1 MKTDK
6 QRLDLEQLLGDV
18 EHAGRDVRRRDEL
31 AAMIDQMA
39 AAENS
44 KHGFWWWGA
53 RVAAAACI
61 LFFVSTAV
69 RIWFIPTEPAAPM
82 VAEAPAVTIPAV
94 IDSTVAVPVKPAAQR
109 RVAQRHPFAPVAD
122 VAVEEA
128 LPAEEESLPVV
139 EELMAEEVEAP
150 KEPVQEV
157 EEEYPVEEI
166 AAPVVSVAFAEPQ
179 EQPQE
184 PARRRNI
191 LSSLFRQ
198 AEPDDMTGTVLAF
211 RIL

>member
-6 QRLDLEQLLGDV
+6 QHLDLEQLLADV

-44 KHGFWWWGA
+44 KHGFWWWGG

-82 VAEAPAVTIPAV
+82 VAETSAVTIPAV

-109 RVAQRHPFAPVAD
+109 RVTQRHPVAPVAD

-128 LPAEEESLPVV
+128 LPAEESLPVV

-150 KEPVQEV
+150 EEPVQEV
-157 EEEYPVEEI
+157 EEEYPVEKI

-179 EQPQE
+179 KQPQE

-198 AEPDDMTGTVLAF
+198 AEPDEMTGTVLAF